1 MGRKPANPVE
11 IWRAYAGLGMLAFEA
26 QAVVGMRLLGMSGA
40 WPVGKGE
47 NRKMLS
53 EKPPAF
59 SKAANAAARK
69 AASGGRPDQVL
80 LAAVKPL
87 TMPTTPCAMPSAP
100 GSGSATLNVNSYA
113 AACSVRPRE
122 RITLATRS
130 AGRYR
135 SLHRGREGHRASPT
149 YGEEVKFG
157 GGKVIRDGMGQSQ
170 VTRAEARST
179 PSSPMR

>member
-59 SKAANAAARK
+59 SKAATAAARK

-87 TMPTTPCAMPSAP
+87 TRTARANRKRLAARAAIRSDP
-100 GSGSATLNVNSYA
+100 GDK
-113 AACSVRPRE
+113 VRLR
-122 RITLATRS
+122 RHRT
-130 AGRYR
+130 
-135 SLHRGREGHRASPT
+135 LHRGRERT
-149 YGEEVKFG
+149 
-157 GGKVIRDGMGQSQ
+157 
-170 VTRAEARST
+170 
-179 PSSPMR
+179 SSPPMAKR

>member
-26 QAVVGMRLLGMSGA
+26 QAVVGMRLLGMGGV

-59 SKAANAAARK
+59 SKAATAAARK

-87 TMPTTPCAMPSAP
+87 TRTARANRKR
-100 GSGSATLNVNSYA
+100 LA
-113 AACSVRPRE
+113 ARTA
-122 RITLATRS
+122 I
-130 AGRYR
+130 
-135 SLHRGREGHRASPT
+135 
-149 YGEEVKFG
+149 
-157 GGKVIRDGMGQSQ
+157 GGKK
-170 VTRAEARST
+170 A
-179 PSSPMR
+179 

>member
-1 MGRKPANPVE
+1 MRRKPANPVE

-69 AASGGRPDQVL
+69 AASGGRRGSPARCPARLDQV
-80 LAAVKPL
+80 
-87 TMPTTPCAMPSAP
+87 
-100 GSGSATLNVNSYA
+100 
-113 AACSVRPRE
+113 PR
-122 RITLATRS
+122 RS
-130 AGRYR
+130 
-135 SLHRGREGHRASPT
+135 
-149 YGEEVKFG
+149 
-157 GGKVIRDGMGQSQ
+157 M
-170 VTRAEARST
+170 
-179 PSSPMR
+179 